1 MKVQYFSLGF
11 SAYTYA
17 SVYNEQVHHNDYSG
31 PSGNLYQAK
40 NLDQHGID
48 AILNAHNEVRDE
60 AAGGL
65 LNGNKKAKSMVR
77 LTWDEDL
84 AASAQAYANQC
95 NWAHSYPSGFHA
107 LPYSYSENMW
117 TTSAFNVGDSTL
129 AVDSW
134 AAENVH
140 YDHDNM
146 SCADGQQCAHYTQIV
161 SSATR
166 RVGCAVSEC
175 SDVNNIGWGG
185 GTLVVCQYYP
195 PGNTGLNTP
204 YEYSS
209 DNSVGADCPNGMDG
223 NYGNLCKTTGLK
235 EKICTEDNR
244 CVDSNATCNPVSKLA
259 YTCDCS
265 DDYSGKWC
273 QTHSCGTVT
282 IDEKSIG
289 QASWVWENGQ
299 PVYFKE
305 DEKSQALAYCD
316 NMNENNPGS
325 CFGITRRH
333 YISWFFYYP
342 LSARDPSNYVDH
354 PGGQII
360 FRDCSGDYEM
370 VEDDGSN
377 DDSNSNDN
385 SGDDN
390 SNEVTDPPLN
400 YDDLSLEMKM
410 VGKDG
415 KIRVGSSYGDNKSS
429 KCLGLDPY
437 VKNGTPKPWHYNSK
451 IEIQDCIDNPDDLPY
466 EADHQSWEYDEVEGT
481 ICTGYQTQNMVQ
493 KNFRYCILSNYKQG
507 GNRPLKLYELAGGD
521 AIRYGFTW
529 DYVAGQIRG
538 RESNP
543 TEVIVWKES
552 AGKSLWVKKMLTNSH
567 FGAVDAEFASL

>member
-166 RVGCAVSEC
+166 RIGCAVSEC

-244 CVDSNATCNPVSKLA
+244 CVDSNAMCNPISKLA

-390 SNEVTDPPLN
+390 SSEVTDPPLN

>member
-1 MKVQYFSLGF
+1 MKFHYYSLGLPAAVF
-11 SAYTYA
+11 SAI
-17 SVYNEQVHHNDYSG
+17 YNDAVKDDDYNG

-40 NLDQHGID
+40 SLDQNSID

-65 LNGNKKAKSMVR
+65 LNGNKKAKAMVR

-84 AASAQAYANQC
+84 AASAQQYANQC

-134 AAENVH
+134 AAEHVH

-175 SDVNNIGWGG
+175 NDVNNIGWGG

-195 PGNTGLNTP
+195 PGNTGLDTP
-204 YEYSS
+204 YEYSD
-209 DNSVGADCPNGMDG
+209 DNTVGSDCPSGMDS
-223 NYGNLCKTTGLK
+223 NYGNLCKTTNLK

-244 CVDSNATCNPVSKLA
+244 CVDPNSTCNPVSKLSF
-259 YTCDCS
+259 TCDCS
-265 DDYSGKWC
+265 DDYTGKWC
-273 QTHSCGTVT
+273 QSHTCGTVT
-282 IDEKSIG
+282 IEEQSIG

-305 DEKSQALAYCD
+305 DEKAQALAYCD
-316 NMNENNPGS
+316 QMNENNPNS

-333 YISWFFYYP
+333 YISWYFYYP
-342 LSARDPSNYVDH
+342 LSARDPANYVEH

-370 VEDDGSN
+370 VEDDPT
-377 DDSNSNDN
+377 
-385 SGDDN
+385 DN
-390 SNEVTDPPLN
+390 SNTNNNNNNTPQTQPPPN
-400 YDDLSLEMKM
+400 YDDLTLEMKM
-410 VGKDG
+410 VGNDG
-415 KIRVGSSYGDNKSS
+415 KIRVGSSYGTQKST
-429 KCLGLDPY
+429 KCLGLDPFI
-437 VKNGTPKPWHYNSK
+437 KNGSPKPWHYNSGII
-451 IEIQDCIDNPDDLPY
+451 IEDCIDNSDNLPY
-466 EADHQSWEYDEVEGT
+466 EADHQAWEYNEVEGT
-481 ICTGYQTQNMVQ
+481 ICTGHQTQNMVQ

-507 GNRPLKLYELAGGD
+507 GNRPLKLMELAAGD
-521 AIRYGFTW
+521 PIRYGFTW

-552 AGKSLWVKKMLTNSH
+552 AGNSLWVKKMLTNSH